1 MSPEKKDPF
10 EQLLKNHLSASVSQP
25 STESCPDENWM
36 AAYLEGSQSEH
47 FKKTFE
53 RHLLQCDRCQAE
65 MGLLLKTGV
74 AEAQPKPSALAAEP
88 SPRSNLLALLFDW
101 TRTTAFRPV
110 FALLLVSVVTGV
122 VGYQLLR
129 DERILQERS
138 IGTTESTH
146 RNRSPLADADE
157 SAVQSSDDHKRQ
169 EQKQS
174 PKSESSP
181 VRREA
186 AQDRLERPRA
196 PQAQPGDLGNKGKT
210 KSQENEMKDAFAA
223 EPPSTVPAESNRD
236 AVGGS
241 KRPDMA
247 VAPQT
252 LPEPLQKES
261 LSAAAV
267 VDRQNSQL
275 QTKADE
281 ASAKP
286 KNQVMPAAAPP
297 ARPAL
302 GALSERKA
310 EQGKL
315 ADAEE
320 ARTVGSS
327 VKKKQVLV
335 EGPRQAGAYAAAE
348 ADAVSHIEAGG
359 KRFELTDNIWKDA
372 SILPDD
378 TMPPI
383 LVLAHSPEF
392 ERRRKQLAPYQLVLS
407 RPEDVL
413 IKLDSRVY
421 RIKKAPKAEQRSP

>member
-10 EQLLKNHLSASVSQP
+10 EQLLKNHLSASLSRP

-47 FKKTFE
+47 LRKTFE
-53 RHLLQCDRCQAE
+53 QHLLQCDRCQAE
-65 MGLLLKTGV
+65 MALLLKTGV
-74 AEAQPKPSALAAEP
+74 TEAQPKPSAVAAEP
-88 SPRSNLLALLFDW
+88 RPRSNLLTLLFGW
-101 TRTTAFRPV
+101 TRATAFRPV
-110 FALLLVSVVTGV
+110 FAILLVSVVTGV
-122 VGYQLLR
+122 VGYRLLR
-129 DERILQERS
+129 DEQILQKRS
-138 IGTTESTH
+138 IETTESTH
-146 RNRSPLADADE
+146 RNSSPLADADE
-157 SAVQSSDDHKRQ
+157 SAAQSIDDHKRQ
-169 EQKQS
+169 EPKQS
-174 PKSESSP
+174 LKSESSP

-186 AQDRLERPRA
+186 AQDRLEA
-196 PQAQPGDLGNKGKT
+196 PGASQAQPVDLRNKGKT
-210 KSQENEMKDAFAA
+210 NSQENEMKDAFAA
-223 EPPSTVPAESNRD
+223 EPPSTVPAESNRV

-241 KRPDMA
+241 KRRDMA
-247 VAPQT
+247 VGSQT

-286 KNQVMPAAAPP
+286 KNQVMPTAAQPP

-310 EQGKL
+310 EQDKL

-320 ARTVGSS
+320 ARAVGAS

-335 EGPRQAGAYAAAE
+335 EGPGQTGASAAAE
-348 ADAVSHIEAGG
+348 ANAVSRIEAGG
-359 KRFELTDNIWKDA
+359 KRFDLRDNVWKDA

-383 LVLAHSPEF
+383 LVSVHSPEF
-392 ERRRKQLAPYQLVLS
+392 ERRRKQLAPYQVVLS

-421 RIKKAPKAEQRSP
+421 RIQKAP